1 MKGITL
7 SNTAQGSAISSTS
20 ENVHLSS
27 GTQLVLHVAE
37 LQVLADSLLGTKS
50 RFCP

>member
-7 SNTAQGSAISSTS
+7 SSAAQGSAISSTS

-37 LQVLADSLLGTKS
+37 LQVLADSLSHLHV
-50 RFCP
+50 F